1 MKQTDYA
8 GLSHFQEYCKD
19 FDEHYVVV
27 GGFATVMLLD
37 EELGEGHGKATFDID
52 LVLLTNNSLELSQ
65 RIKQYIT
72 DGKYD
77 IQVGEKDQYKYYRF
91 NNPKEEN
98 FAKEIELFASNEN
111 KLKLDEGQRILP
123 IDPKEGLYSLSAI
136 MLDPEYFEMI
146 KSNINRSGAAPCTN
160 TQATIML
167 KMSAFYDLRKR
178 EDKKWKK
185 HRRDILKLSLLLTGE
200 EEIKLTGRMK
210 EDFNSFIQHIEEEL
224 DQKGINSF
232 ADGLPIYK
240 EQVIEVLE
248 KVFINH
254 E

>member
-8 GLSHFQEYCKD
+8 GLSHFQKYCKE
-19 FDEHYVVV
+19 FDEQYVVV
-27 GGFATVMLLD
+27 GGFATIMLLD

-52 LVLLTNNSLELSQ
+52 LVLLTNNSVELAQ

-77 IQVGEKDQYKYYRF
+77 IQVGEKEQYKYYRF

-111 KLKLDEGQRILP
+111 KLELDDKQRILP
-123 IDPKEGLYSLSAI
+123 IDPEEGLYSLSAI

-146 KSNINRSGAAPCTN
+146 KNNVNKSGAAPCTN

-167 KMSAFYDLRKR
+167 KMSAFYDLKKR
-178 EDKKWKK
+178 EDKKKKK

-200 EEIKLTGRMK
+200 EEIKLVGRMK
-210 EDFNSFIQHIEEEL
+210 EDFDSFIQHLKEEL
-224 DQKGINSF
+224 DQKSIKSF

-240 EQVIEVLE
+240 EQVIEILE
-248 KVFINH
+248 KVFH
-254 E
+254 KS

>member
-8 GLSHFQEYCKD
+8 RLSHFQEYCRD

-52 LVLLTNNSLELSQ
+52 LVLLTNNSVELSQ

-77 IQVGEKDQYKYYRF
+77 IQLGDKDQYKYFRS

-111 KLKLDEGQRILP
+111 SLELDDEQRIIP
-123 IDPKEGLYSLSAI
+123 IDPEEGLYSLSAI
-136 MLDPEYFEMI
+136 MLDKEYF
-146 KSNINRSGAAPCTN
+146 
-160 TQATIML
+160 L
-167 KMSAFYDLRKR
+167 
-178 EDKKWKK
+178 
-185 HRRDILKLSLLLTGE
+185 HILY
-200 EEIKLTGRMK
+200 I
-210 EDFNSFIQHIEEEL
+210 F
-224 DQKGINSF
+224 
-232 ADGLPIYK
+232 
-240 EQVIEVLE
+240 
-248 KVFINH
+248 
-254 E
+254 

>member
-8 GLSHFQEYCKD
+8 GLSHFQKYCKE
-19 FDEHYVVV
+19 FDEQYVVV
-27 GGFATVMLLD
+27 GGFATIMLLD

-52 LVLLTNNSLELSQ
+52 LVLLTNNSVELAQ

-77 IQVGEKDQYKYYRF
+77 IQVGEKEQYKYYRF

-111 KLKLDEGQRILP
+111 KLELDDKQRILP
-123 IDPKEGLYSLSAI
+123 IDPEEGLYSLSAI

-146 KSNINRSGAAPCTN
+146 KNNVNKSGAAPCTN

-167 KMSAFYDLRKR
+167 KMSAFYDLKKR
-178 EDKKWKK
+178 EDNKWKK

-200 EEIKLTGRMK
+200 EEIKLVGRME
-210 EDFNSFIQHIEEEL
+210 EDFDSFIQHLKEEL
-224 DQKGINSF
+224 DQKSIKSF

-240 EQVIEVLE
+240 EQVIEILE
-248 KVFINH
+248 KVFH
-254 E
+254 KS